1 MFDVIVVGA
10 GPAGATTA
18 KMLADSGLKVLIV
31 ERLKLPRYKSCS
43 GVLIKKSMDLVK
55 QYFGEAVPT
64 SVMCTPYDNHGMI
77 FTDDKGKEYAFE
89 QEGLNVWRSSF
100 DNWLTENA
108 VKAGVELRDMTSA
121 VSCEQAEDHIELQL
135 HSDRTYT
142 EQARYVIDCEGVTSA
157 LKRNVLNISPKFIT
171 TYQTFN
177 VGKIELDPHYFY
189 AYELPFAEALSL
201 SALHLPSQLGAVVF
215 VHSLQECFHD
225 DALRGVGQ
233 MLGGGDHPHAIL
245 AELMLSDGAVVAVA
259 CESVQLVNQHALE
272 RVGSTVGKH
281 TLELRSIIVRA
292 GFCPVDVLP
301 DDLQIVLGGVL
312 LADMELPLDALLG
325 LHRGAVAPVES
336 NFLHIKNSS
345 LQNAEE
351 CGILKLVRL
360 QYTTLPP

>member
-157 LKRNVLNISPKFIT
+157 LKRNVLIISPKFIT

-189 AYELPFAEALSL
+189 AYLQPELSEYDAWFNVKDEMLVLGVAVKDTSKIEYFYNCFIHYMIEKHGLVIENTTKQERWLMPHIQPGCNIDYGTGRLFFAGEVAGFLNPMGEGISAGMESGHSIALSVKE
-201 SALHLPSQLGAVVF
+201 HF
-215 VHSLQECFHD
+215 D
-225 DALRGVGQ
+225 D
-233 MLGGGDHPHAIL
+233 PN
-245 AELMLSDGAVVAVA
+245 
-259 CESVQLVNQHALE
+259 SVLNDYMKRTE
-272 RVGSTVGKH
+272 
-281 TLELRSIIVRA
+281 
-292 GFCPVDVLP
+292 
-301 DDLQIVLGGVL
+301 
-312 LADMELPLDALLG
+312 
-325 LHRGAVAPVES
+325 
-336 NFLHIKNSS
+336 
-345 LQNAEE
+345 
-351 CGILKLVRL
+351 ILKVYMER
-360 QYTTLPP
+360 QWHFVASMADTFKEMKLPM

>member
-64 SVMCTPYDNHGMI
+64 SVMCTLYDNHGMI

-108 VKAGVELRDMTSA
+108 VKAGAELRDMTSA

-189 AYELPFAEALSL
+189 AYLQPELSEYDAWFNVKDEMLVLGVAVKDTSKIEYFYNSFIHYMIEKHGLVIENTTKQERWLMPHIQPGCSIDYGTGRLFFAGEVAGFLNPMGEGISAGMESGNSIALSVKEHFDDPNSVL
-201 SALHLPSQLGAVVF
+201 NDYMKRTEMLKVYMERQWHFVASMADTFKEMKLP
-215 VHSLQECFHD
+215 
-225 DALRGVGQ
+225 
-233 MLGGGDHPHAIL
+233 M
-245 AELMLSDGAVVAVA
+245 
-259 CESVQLVNQHALE
+259 
-272 RVGSTVGKH
+272 
-281 TLELRSIIVRA
+281 
-292 GFCPVDVLP
+292 
-301 DDLQIVLGGVL
+301 
-312 LADMELPLDALLG
+312 
-325 LHRGAVAPVES
+325 
-336 NFLHIKNSS
+336 
-345 LQNAEE
+345 
-351 CGILKLVRL
+351 
-360 QYTTLPP
+360 

>member
-108 VKAGVELRDMTSA
+108 VKAGAELRDMTSA

-177 VGKIELDPHYFY
+177 VGKIELNPHYFY
-189 AYELPFAEALSL
+189 AYLQPELSEYDAWFNVKDEMLVLGVAVKDTSKIEYFYNSFIHYMIEKHGLVIENTTKQERWLMPHIQLGCNIDYGTGRLFFAGEVAGFLNPMGEGISAGMESGHSIALSVKEHFDDPNSVL
-201 SALHLPSQLGAVVF
+201 NDYKKRTEMLKVYMERQWHFVASMADTFKEMKLP
-215 VHSLQECFHD
+215 
-225 DALRGVGQ
+225 
-233 MLGGGDHPHAIL
+233 M
-245 AELMLSDGAVVAVA
+245 
-259 CESVQLVNQHALE
+259 
-272 RVGSTVGKH
+272 
-281 TLELRSIIVRA
+281 
-292 GFCPVDVLP
+292 
-301 DDLQIVLGGVL
+301 
-312 LADMELPLDALLG
+312 
-325 LHRGAVAPVES
+325 
-336 NFLHIKNSS
+336 
-345 LQNAEE
+345 
-351 CGILKLVRL
+351 
-360 QYTTLPP
+360 